1 MRIAII
7 VGSTRPGRKGS
18 SVGQWVH
25 EHAVGREGKH
35 DVHYDLIELADQGLP
50 LLDEAVDAGAA
61 DRDYE
66 RASTRAW
73 SRLVDGYDGFVFVTP
88 EYNHGVPAAMKN
100 AVDLL
105 YPEWNNKAVGFVGY
119 GFDGGTRAVEQW
131 RTILSAVVMFTVRS
145 QVALQN
151 FADFDG
157 NEFIPQERRASALS
171 KVLDQLEAATAAVR
185 TLRA

>member
-18 SVGQWVH
+18 SVGTWVH
-25 EHAVGREGKH
+25 ELALARGKGN
-35 DVHYDLIELADQGLP
+35 VEYDLVELAEQALP

-61 DRDYE
+61 NRDYE
-66 RASTRAW
+66 RESTRAW
-73 SRLVDGYDGFVFVTP
+73 SRLIDGYDGFVFVTP

-105 YPEWNNKAVGFVGY
+105 YPEWNNKAVAFVGY

-131 RTILSAVVMFTVRS
+131 RTILAAVVMFSVRS

-157 NEFIPQERRASALS
+157 SHCTPQERRAGELARL
-171 KVLDQLEAATAAVR
+171 LDQLEAATAAVR

>member
-1 MRIAII
+1 MRIGIV

-18 SVGQWVH
+18 GVGRWVH
-25 EHAVGREGKH
+25 EAARGRAAADYE
-35 DVHYDLIELADQGLP
+35 LIELADFDLP

-61 DRDYE
+61 NREYE
-66 RASTRAW
+66 RETTRRW
-73 SRLVDGYDGFVFVTP
+73 SRTVDALDGFVWVTP

-105 YPEWNNKAVGFVGY
+105 YPEWNNKTVGYVGY

-131 RTILSAVVMFTVRS
+131 RGIHAAVVMFSVRS

-151 FADFDG
+151 ASDFDG
-157 NEFIPQERRASALS
+157 NAFTPQERRANRLDRM
-171 KVLDQLEAATAAVR
+171 LDQLEAATAAVGS
-185 TLRA
+185 LRS

>member
-18 SVGQWVH
+18 GVGRWVH
-25 EHAVGREGKH
+25 DLALRRAST
-35 DVHYDLIELADQGLP
+35 DVTYDLVELADQALP

-61 DRDYE
+61 NRDYE
-66 RASTRAW
+66 RESTRAW
-73 SRLVDGYDGFVFVTP
+73 SRLIDGYDGFVFVTP

-131 RTILSAVVMFTVRS
+131 RTICSAVVMFTVRS

-151 FADFDG
+151 FADFEG
-157 NEFIPQERRASALS
+157 NEFRPQERRAAGLS
-171 KVLDQLEAATAAVR
+171 RLLDQLEAATAAIR
-185 TLRA
+185 TLRT